1 MLLDKINKGIQ
12 HEPQVGVL
20 KIELCA
26 LETRGQLAGGHRW
39 EQLLRRG
46 LGADEQLRPMDV

>member
-1 MLLDKINKGIQ
+1 MSVLLDKINKGIQ

-20 KIELCA
+20 KIEMCV

-39 EQLLRRG
+39 QQLLR
-46 LGADEQLRPMDV
+46 LGADEQLRPMDA